1 MGIGARAVSCYC
13 SWLIVRLVART
24 HRLEQNAD
32 RLCPPAVPFSF
43 SPPLPGALLLFA
55 ALRSYQEAVAVAAI
69 SSEAHGMINMI
80 DLVAA
85 AITVMPHTHA
95 ATQMQLD
102 RPRQR
107 SDSLAVWA

>member
-13 SWLIVRLVART
+13 SWLIVRLVARN

-43 SPPLPGALLLFA
+43 SPPLPGALLFA